1 VTTVDVLFEETGS
14 VVVVLTVAEFVR
26 VPAVPGDV
34 PVTEIVIGLAPLATV
49 PRLHV
54 IVLGVPPVGAPQL
67 PEDVVAETPVSVE
80 GSVST
85 TETADADDSPRF
97 ET

>member
-1 VTTVDVLFEETGS
+1 MTTVAVLFEETGS

-54 IVLGVPPVGAPQL
+54 IVPPVGAPQL
-67 PEDVVAETPVSVE
+67 PEDVVAETPASIE

-85 TETADADDSPRF
+85 TVTVDADDNPRF